1 MVTDTAVALLRDGSR
16 IPLSDP
22 LDEARRH
29 WRDGEYDSDVVGIEA
44 AEIVTVEARA
54 PPKPMSDLQP
64 PLVGPAPAPP
74 EQATVGQQLAFELAI
89 AFDER

>member
-1 MVTDTAVALLRDGSR
+1 MTDTAALAILRTGER

-22 LDEARRH
+22 LDEARRLF
-29 WRDGEYDSDVVGIEA
+29 RDQQYDSDVIGIEA
-44 AEIVTVEARA
+44 AEIATEEARA

-74 EQATVGQQLAFELAI
+74 ERRSRTRQLAI